1 MTHFYILSLTIHG
14 NKILTHD
21 FSSEAAP
28 YLHGK
33 LIVFIYIYTFSSINK
48 KSVAILLIIFFGLTN
63 TYLTSSFLSFIE
75 INNGAHRSDYG
86 KVYNICGC
94 CVDDVKE
101 CKGQ

>member
-1 MTHFYILSLTIHG
+1 
-14 NKILTHD
+14 
-21 FSSEAAP
+21 
-28 YLHGK
+28 
-33 LIVFIYIYTFSSINK
+33 
-48 KSVAILLIIFFGLTN
+48 LLIIFFGLTN

-94 CVDDVKE
+94 CVEDVKE